1 MDDLSDLPPLEPYNK
16 KRQSKEEP
24 NMPKVLPSSPEKK
37 AEVAKIFPD
46 MNNLSNNFDK
56 SNGASL
62 NNTSKQFPNSASS
75 MMRENQVSRADVRKN
90 RT

>member
-1 MDDLSDLPPLEPYNK
+1 
-16 KRQSKEEP
+16 
-24 NMPKVLPSSPEKK
+24 
-37 AEVAKIFPD
+37 

-75 MMRENQVSRADVRKN
+75 MMRENQVSRADIRKN
-90 RT
+90 RTERASKVDKEHRLVEELDDK

>member
-1 MDDLSDLPPLEPYNK
+1 
-16 KRQSKEEP
+16 
-24 NMPKVLPSSPEKK
+24 MPKVLPSSPEKK
-37 AEVAKIFPD
+37 AEVAKTFPD

-56 SNGASL
+56 SNGVSL

-90 RT
+90 RA